1 MHSLNW
7 LQVNGKINFKTNS
20 RNMNASGTSRIRQFK
35 ICMIRSGSPAIP
47 PLLKNIHS
55 IKREETRRA
64 SFLVPSEAVN
74 LVVKLSSYFPSSPWT
89 CWCWFILIIEN
100 RCVFT
105 RQIPICKNECAVRN
119 SDKSVMNYNLLSA
132 HVVSSQNS
140 VRDTNIKIYKHNIEW
155 SLQRVYMLTL

>member
-1 MHSLNW
+1 
-7 LQVNGKINFKTNS
+7 
-20 RNMNASGTSRIRQFK
+20 MNASWIRQFK
-35 ICMIRSGSPAIP
+35 ICMIRSSIPAIP
-47 PLLKNIHS
+47 PLLIIDYTKHT
-55 IKREETRRA
+55 IKREETRKA

-132 HVVSSQNS
+132 HVVLSQNS
-140 VRDTNIKIYKHNIEW
+140 VRDPNIKIYKHNIEW